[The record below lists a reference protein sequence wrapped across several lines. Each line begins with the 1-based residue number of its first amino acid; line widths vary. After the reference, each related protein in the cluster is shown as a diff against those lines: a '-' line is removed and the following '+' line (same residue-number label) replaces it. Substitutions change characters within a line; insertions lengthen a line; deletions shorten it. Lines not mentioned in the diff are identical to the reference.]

1 MIGIDSEFCNVESF
15 ITGLTD
21 KWPKYLHAKRK
32 TFTLLVCAGMFV
44 LSSSMV
50 TNVSIN
56 QQRNCNLLYYNDLTT
71 NYIILYC

>member
-21 KWPKYLHAKRK
+21 KWPKHLHAKRK
-32 TFTLLVCAGMFV
+32 TFTLLVCIGMFV

-50 TNVSIN
+50 TNVSK
-56 QQRNCNLLYYNDLTT
+56 TA
-71 NYIILYC
+71 NYCIPMQYQYKIYFQKIC

>member
-21 KWPKYLHAKRK
+21 KWPKHLHAKRK
-32 TFTLLVCAGMFV
+32 IFTLLVCIGMFV

-50 TNVSIN
+50 TNVSKPITK
-56 QQRNCNLLYYNDLTT
+56 LKFIVL
-71 NYIILYC
+71 